1 MKLGGILQRRL
12 LSPSLSSTPSGG
24 EGAQRAGEE
33 VSIVKQPVLIEN
45 WYNLNGIAGLQWLHP
60 TVISLRLPGQSK
72 CSLCAKRSGRPRR
85 RQGGA
90 NPVKPN
96 QTGCA

>member
-12 LSPSLSSTPSGG
+12 LSPSLSSTLSGG

-45 WYNLNGIAGLQWLHP
+45 GYNINGIAGLQ
-60 TVISLRLPGQSK
+60 
-72 CSLCAKRSGRPRR
+72 
-85 RQGGA
+85 
-90 NPVKPN
+90 
-96 QTGCA
+96 